1 MAIRNIRKLGDDI
14 LRKKC
19 RPVEVIDDKIITLL
33 DDMTDTM
40 READGAGLAAPQV
53 GVLKRVVVIDV
64 GEGLIELI
72 NPEIVS
78 TQGSVTDVEGCLS
91 VPGKWGTVTRP
102 QRVTV
107 KALNRKGEEITLTGE
122 GMLAKAFCHEL
133 DHLDG
138 VVFVDKV
145 EEYLEPDQIR
155 Q

>member
-138 VVFVDKV
+138 RLFKDLAT
-145 EEYLEPDQIR
+145 EMLEPEEE
-155 Q
+155 